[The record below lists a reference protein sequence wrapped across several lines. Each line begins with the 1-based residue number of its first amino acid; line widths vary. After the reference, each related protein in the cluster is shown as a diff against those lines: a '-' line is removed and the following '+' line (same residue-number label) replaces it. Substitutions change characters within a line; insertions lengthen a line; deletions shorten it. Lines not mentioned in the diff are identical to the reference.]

1 MKREIDREGSEK
13 QWTEIETEAKNVD
26 VDMVKKN
33 GEEKSLSTTTTS
45 SVDETLPKIN
55 PVKWT
60 VRRKVCII
68 LFKRKKE
75 FFLRKYNMCNNKST
89 RYIIG
94 WRGLRFYTWFT
105 GLCRLRGRFCYSRNR
120 WSSAYAPERRSITL
134 CQP

>member
-1 MKREIDREGSEK
+1 
-13 QWTEIETEAKNVD
+13 
-26 VDMVKKN
+26 MVKKN

-120 WSSAYAPERRSITL
+120 WSSAYAPERRSPYVSHEYQIRSSVKNRSQNRFYARRITVKF
-134 CQP
+134 